1 MWKDSGHEL
10 LESIMLINSSY
21 TQSLIGKSDTN
32 EYQQKA
38 KDEIKK
44 LGIKDLSLASDFPMT
59 QVTYD
64 AVVKSQLH
72 KNADLIIFRSRTW

>member
-38 KDEIKK
+38 KAQINK
-44 LGIKDLSLASDFPMT
+44 
-59 QVTYD
+59 
-64 AVVKSQLH
+64 
-72 KNADLIIFRSRTW
+72 